1 MGRAAAVG
9 VGRPS
14 WAATRTPPASW
25 SSPRCARCSRSAGCC
40 SPARTPHTVVADVRG
55 AAWQE
60 ERAALLS
67 RQTSLAQMLIRR
79 GLVLRSDLLS
89 ARAHWVTPEFEH
101 RRYDTRFFA
110 ALMPEGQVADDLTS
124 EADHADWTDPAQLLR
139 DEAAGRALLLP
150 PTVVCVE
157 EVARASERRR
167 LRRRAGPGAAGRA
180 RCRPGW
186 GRTSS
191 SAASCRGERDEP
203 DGPGRLEPRCAGG
216 GSGWSGGAVTARATC
231 VLAPNP
237 GPMTLDG
244 TNTWVLAEPGSQRCV
259 VVDPGPLDERHL
271 AAVLAHVASRGLRV
285 DDHAADPRP
294 RRPRRVGGPVRG
306 ADRRPGARARARRGR
321 PRRRRPG
328 HGGRTGAHRRGH
340 ARAHRRLPVL
350 PGPGR
355 RHAADR

>member
-1 MGRAAAVG
+1 M
-9 VGRPS
+9 
-14 WAATRTPPASW
+14 
-25 SSPRCARCSRSAGCC
+25 
-40 SPARTPHTVVADVRG
+40 VADVRG

-110 ALMPEGQVADDLTS
+110 ALMPEAQVADDLTS

-139 DEAAGRALLLP
+139 DEAAGRALMLP

-157 EVARASERRR
+157 EVARATS
-167 LRRRAGPGAAGRA
+167 AAGFVAERVPVRPVVPVPA
-180 RCRPGW
+180 RV

-191 SAASCRGERDEP
+191 SAASCRGECDEP
-203 DGPGRLEPRCAGG
+203 DGPGRRGRERP
-216 GSGWSGGAVTARATC
+216 WSGGAVTARATC

-244 TNTWVLAEPGSQRCV
+244 TNTWVLAEPGSPRCV

-285 DDHAADPRP
+285 EATLLTHGHADHAEC
-294 RRPRRVGGPVRG
+294 GGPVRG
-306 ADRRPGARARARRGR
+306 ADRRPGAGSRARRGR

-328 HGGRTGAHRRGH
+328 HGGRPGAHRRGH